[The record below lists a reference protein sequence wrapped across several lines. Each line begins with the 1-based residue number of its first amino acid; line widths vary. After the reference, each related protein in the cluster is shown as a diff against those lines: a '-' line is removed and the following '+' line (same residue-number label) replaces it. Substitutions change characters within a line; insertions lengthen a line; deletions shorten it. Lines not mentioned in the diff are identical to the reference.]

1 MLQNKK
7 IKSCTTFMHLFTKHN
22 YHLTDNFKSSYGR
35 ITRYEYFGRLACN
48 AMQYNA
54 MKAMST
60 FSL

>member
-1 MLQNKK
+1 MY
-7 IKSCTTFMHLFTKHN
+7 LFTKYN
-22 YHLTDNFKSSYGR
+22 NRLADNLKSSYGR